1 MIVSTKTYVLIYKDG
16 TVQNIIKENSGKVY
30 PSANSEYA
38 EFDTESEMNDFIS
51 KNNLEIP
58 EWVLNPELQIP
69 EEMIPELEEEGT
81 PDLIPE
87 ETDDP
92 DSLIQELI

>member
-69 EEMIPELEEEGT
+69 EEMIPEPEEEGT

>member
-1 MIVSTKTYVLIYKDG
+1 MIVLTKPCVLIYNDG
-16 TVQNIIKENSGKVY
+16 TVQAIIKENSGKVY

-38 EFDTESEMNDFIS
+38 EFDTESEMNDFIE
-51 KNNLEIP
+51 KNKLEIP
-58 EWVLNPELQIP
+58 DWVLNPELQIP
-69 EEMIPELEEEGT
+69 EEMIPEPEEEGT

>member
-1 MIVSTKTYVLIYKDG
+1 MIVSTKPYVLIYNDG

-69 EEMIPELEEEGT
+69 EEMIPELEEGGM
-81 PDLIPE
+81 PE
-87 ETDDP
+87 EEVLPEVEEVIDA
-92 DSLIQELI
+92 